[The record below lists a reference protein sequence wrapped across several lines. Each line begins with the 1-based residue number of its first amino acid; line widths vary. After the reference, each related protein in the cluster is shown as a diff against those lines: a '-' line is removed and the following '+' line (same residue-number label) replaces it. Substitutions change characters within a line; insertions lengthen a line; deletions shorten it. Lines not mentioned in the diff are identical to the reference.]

1 MIGDVQRMRALFSSA
16 AFRAA
21 LLAAAATSLACASE
35 SAPMNDPSA
44 RPDDEPRDASSD
56 VEEVNV
62 ELDAGEARRDAAGPR
77 GTADASVSRRDGG
90 SARPAVRDG
99 AADASKSAD
108 AGSNTPPKDD
118 ASGPV
123 NGGSLDASSGPDE
136 PPPGSTVTIVPDSS
150 WNCGFP
156 EGLPPPEL
164 GKPVFEAT
172 LELGT
177 IHDVGET
184 QFGKRTLIEVRGGSF
199 TGERLRGTFLERGLD
214 WQLELATGAVEV
226 EGVDILRTS
235 DGSHI
240 YTRICG
246 VSPAGSGSARVVFD
260 FEAPNGSSGAF
271 LNQGKYVGERQFDA
285 AGKKLSYRV
294 FDVAGVTAPGD
305 KVQVMEPDG
314 VPDQSYDCQPGR
326 DTKGS
331 EVYMA
336 TVNIGGSVRVGAS
349 KRGSRNIIPITGGTM
364 SGRIAGKVLSGGA
377 DYQLSGGSGG
387 LNLDA
392 RYTLQTSDGE
402 LILVRNC
409 GPASALVPVY
419 ETAKGGKAAWINEGP
434 WLSST
439 PGISIG
445 AVILTTYEAR

>member
-1 MIGDVQRMRALFSSA
+1 MRALLSSA
-16 AFRAA
+16 VFRAMVVSTVTCA
-21 LLAAAATSLACASE
+21 VACE
-35 SAPMNDPSA
+35 SDPANVNGPSDSA
-44 RPDDEPRDASSD
+44 DGEPLDASSAVD
-56 VEEVNV
+56 EAAVEPEPG
-62 ELDAGEARRDAAGPR
+62 DARRDAAATRPSPDG
-77 GTADASVSRRDGG
+77 GTKSDAG
-90 SARPAVRDG
+90 SARPAPRDG
-99 AADASKSAD
+99 GVEGGKGSDSAVV
-108 AGSNTPPKDD
+108 TQPKPD
-118 ASGPV
+118 ASGPM
-123 NGGSLDASSGPDE
+123 NGGSPDASSGPDQ
-136 PPPGSTVTIVPDSS
+136 PPPASNKLTIVPDSS

-184 QFGKRTLIEVRGGSF
+184 QYGKRTLIEVRGGSF
-199 TGERLRGTFLERGLD
+199 MGEKLRGTFLERGLD
-214 WQLELATGAVEV
+214 WQLELATGAVEI

-246 VSPAGSGSARVVFD
+246 VSPSGTGSARVVFD
-260 FEAPNGSSGAF
+260 FEAPNGSSSAF
-271 LNQGKYVGERQFDA
+271 LNEGKYVGERVFDA

-294 FDVAGVTAPGD
+294 FDVAGVTAPSE
-305 KVQVMEPDG
+305 KVQVEEPDG

-326 DTKGS
+326 GSKGS

-349 KRGSRNIIPITGGTM
+349 KRGSRNIIPITGGSM
-364 SGRIAGKVLSGGA
+364 SGRISGKVLSGGA

-392 RYTLQTSDGE
+392 RYTLQTNEGE

-409 GPASALVPVY
+409 GPASGLVPVY
-419 ETAKGGKAAWINEGP
+419 ETKKDGKAAWINEGP

-445 AVILTTYEAR
+445 AVILTTYEVR